1 MKIAFFDFDGT
12 ITDKDTLLEVIKFQK
27 GDNSFWAGFLLNM
40 PFLIGLKLKLI
51 SNQAAKERILKYF
64 FRGMTEA
71 EFEEGCDMFAAR
83 ALPNMIRKGAL
94 AEIDKLKSQYF
105 EIVIVSASAENW
117 IQGWSDSI
125 GVKLIGSQLEVIKNK
140 LTGNIKGL
148 NCNGEEKVNRIK
160 ALYDLSKY
168 DEIYCYGD
176 SNGDTAMLALG
187 TKSFY
192 KPFRQQ
198 PN

>member
-64 FRGMTEA
+64 FRGMTET

-94 AEIDKLKSQYF
+94 AEIGKLKAQDF

-117 IQGWSDSI
+117 IRGWSDSI
-125 GVKLIGSQLEVIKNK
+125 GRKA
-140 LTGNIKGL
+140 
-148 NCNGEEKVNRIK
+148 NRI
-160 ALYDLSKY
+160 A
-168 DEIYCYGD
+168 
-176 SNGDTAMLALG
+176 A
-187 TKSFY
+187 
-192 KPFRQQ
+192 
-198 PN
+198 